1 MKPNAIWMTLAAAVL
16 AVWTAG
22 AEETRITV
30 RALSKDAKFIGTS
43 MGGARVTIADADTG
57 EILARGA
64 TAGSTGNTESIL
76 GVRER
81 GKPMST
87 EGSGKYEAV
96 LDLDAPRRLRITAS
110 GPLAQ
115 LQTGTEASTTLW
127 VVPGK
132 HLTGGDGVVLEL
144 SGFAL
149 DVLAPAAHSRLGA
162 APQEVEIL
170 INLVML

>member
-1 MKPNAIWMTLAAAVL
+1 MKKTIWIALAALVA
-16 AVWTAG
+16 AG
-22 AEETRITV
+22 PGLAEETRITV

-57 EILARGA
+57 EILARGV
-64 TAGSTGNTESIL
+64 TAGSTGDTESIL
-76 GVRER
+76 GARER

-87 EGSGKYEAV
+87 EGSGRFEAV
-96 LDLDAPRRLRITAS
+96 LDLDAPRRLKITAA

-127 VVPGK
+127 ALPGK

-144 SGFAL
+144 SGFAV
-149 DVLAPAAHSRLGA
+149 DVLAPAAHARLGA
-162 APQEVEIL
+162 APQEVEVL